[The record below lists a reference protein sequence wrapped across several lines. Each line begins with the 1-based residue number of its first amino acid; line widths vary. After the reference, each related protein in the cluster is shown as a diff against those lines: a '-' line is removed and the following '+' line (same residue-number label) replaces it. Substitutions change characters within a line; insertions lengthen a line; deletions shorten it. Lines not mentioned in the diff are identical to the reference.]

1 VRLVVIVVVVG
12 LVLAATPVRATDEK
26 ALHAYAGQIIV
37 SPDPAP
43 ASLPE
48 LAAWAK
54 ANATKDRRYAL
65 IKGPPWDVH
74 LAAVLPKDPGADKV
88 TLVITEAA
96 ARKPASPIATL
107 DVVARRRIVIAKT
120 TATTAA
126 GFEAN
131 KTYVLELVVKA
142 KPVARA
148 ELELRN

>member
-1 VRLVVIVVVVG
+1 VRSVAVVVVG
-12 LVLAATPVRATDEK
+12 LVLALARTGVADEK

-65 IKGPPWDVH
+65 IKGSPWEVH
-74 LAAVLPKDPGADKV
+74 LVGVLPKDPGADKV
-88 TLVITEAA
+88 TLVITEAGA
-96 ARKPASPIATL
+96 KKPASPIATL

-120 TATTAA
+120 TATSAA

-148 ELELRN
+148 ELELRD